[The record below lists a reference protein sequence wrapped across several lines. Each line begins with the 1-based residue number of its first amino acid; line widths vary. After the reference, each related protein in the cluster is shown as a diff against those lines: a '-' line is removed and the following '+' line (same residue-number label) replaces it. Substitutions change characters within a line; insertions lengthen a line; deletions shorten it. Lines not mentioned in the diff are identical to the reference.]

1 MVGVRRFRHPETG
14 NMVLF
19 YSLPSEE
26 QKRIHDAWAAKRS
39 EHKVRLTR
47 PEKLK
52 ELKSKNLPKRI
63 FEKEKRRLVQEIE
76 MRAMKREQQRNEE
89 AAKPPT
95 VKIEE

>member
-47 PEKLK
+47 PEEATVAQIGDRTITAQ
-52 ELKSKNLPKRI
+52 ELGQAL
-63 FEKEKRRLVQEIE
+63 
-76 MRAMKREQQRNEE
+76 MKRWRGVRNEE